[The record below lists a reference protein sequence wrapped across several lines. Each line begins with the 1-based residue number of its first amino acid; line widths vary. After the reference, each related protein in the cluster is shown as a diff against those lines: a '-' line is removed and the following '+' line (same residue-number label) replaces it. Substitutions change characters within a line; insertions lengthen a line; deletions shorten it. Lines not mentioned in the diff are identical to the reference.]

1 MSEEFLGNRRKTLE
15 EAFFANHNK
24 TLLHRLKQTA
34 SVQQKKAALA
44 AASGISDDNAL
55 EKLVALDI
63 DSDTLAALSLV
74 PILKVAWADGAIDDK
89 ERKAALSAAAE
100 IGLSN
105 GSVSHALF
113 ERWIAQ
119 PPSAELFRAWREYI
133 GALLAT
139 MDEDARRALRQD
151 ILDRARNMAEATG
164 GFLGIGRKVSPQEEA
179 ALKELAAAFAEPDE
193 SPRRG

>member
-89 ERKAALSAAAE
+89 ERKAALSAACGDWLEQRQCEPCA
-100 IGLSN
+100 
-105 GSVSHALF
+105 V
-113 ERWIAQ
+113 
-119 PPSAELFRAWREYI
+119 RA
-133 GALLAT
+133 
-139 MDEDARRALRQD
+139 M
-151 ILDRARNMAEATG
+151 DRAAAVGRTLPRMA
-164 GFLGIGRKVSPQEEA
+164 GIYWRTPGHHGRGRQA
-179 ALKELAAAFAEPDE
+179 RAQARH
-193 SPRRG
+193 PRPCTKHG